1 MEYGELY
8 IVPDENKILGN
19 VFHKKISN
27 NHLMGIQEFSDKYK
41 LGYHFE
47 KGEYQEAPCILARD
61 GMLVAKT
68 VDSAGILIFY
78 IPEIISDNQCMWYRE
93 NMMLFSKYSTIG
105 AYFVKDTENG
115 YHIDEKSDMNVNQL
129 YLILNQKNMLY
140 DKNKIGKSH

>member
-1 MEYGELY
+1 M
-8 IVPDENKILGN
+8 V
-19 VFHKKISN
+19 S
-27 NHLMGIQEFSDKYK
+27 
-41 LGYHFE
+41 
-47 KGEYQEAPCILARD
+47 D